1 MEVLLVREMHF
12 TEQLSCALL
21 ANHLDLTVNV
31 VFSSFLSLFSL
42 GSLFHV
48 MLIVDSER
56 EIERERES
64 FHAVGTTNLEEKC
77 FCLIGG

>member
-1 MEVLLVREMHF
+1 
-12 TEQLSCALL
+12 
-21 ANHLDLTVNV
+21 
-31 VFSSFLSLFSL
+31 
-42 GSLFHV
+42 

-77 FCLIGG
+77 FCLIGGCGLVKKSASSLVPFKYWMFY